1 MNSKSIASCG
11 LICDLC
17 LGAQR
22 QKNRCVGCN
31 ATGYKPY
38 HCNKCSIKDCSEKKG
53 NFDLLCIECEKY
65 PCKRL
70 KDLDK
75 RYRVKY
81 NESLVENFALLKE
94 TAMDEFIRLMTEKW
108 RCLHCGELLCAHSNN
123 CLVCGAMNPRFPENK
138 SNSLIGAR

>member
-22 QKNRCVGCN
+22 KKNRCVGCN
-31 ATGYKPY
+31 ATGYKPF
-38 HCNKCSIKDCSEKKG
+38 HCNKCSIRYCSEKNG
-53 NFDLLCIECEKY
+53 NYDLLCNECNKY

-70 KDLDK
+70 KTLDK

-81 NESLVENFALLKE
+81 GESLVENFALLKE
-94 TAMDEFIRLMTEKW
+94 LGMDEFIRMMIEKW
-108 RCLHCGELLCAHSNN
+108 QCRNCGELLCAHSNK
-123 CLVCGAMNPRFPENK
+123 CLVCGAMNPRFPENN
-138 SNSLIGAR
+138 SNA